1 MDFGARSPI
10 FWHLKIAKAPIS
22 PPSPLPPAPPTGGT
36 RSTTG
41 HTSSDLLCHIPVGVS
56 IKTTKGHLSDIINL
70 KNHMNCK
77 TFISANR
84 RHSLTLCKDFQ
95 TNHCDKMHGHFS
107 WQDNNYVHHYCVI
120 CYEIS
125 GGLCLDHAKC
135 NCIFYERKQRKTK
148 KWAAPPP
155 YPLPPHPTP
164 PHLTP

>member
-77 TFISANR
+77 TFISVNR

-148 KWAAPPP
+148 K
-155 YPLPPHPTP
+155 
-164 PHLTP
+164 